1 MVSFGV
7 LLVIIGVG
15 SFVLPMIGI
24 HVPALDPYQP
34 WTGIIIAAIGLI
46 TVLFGAR
53 RLRAAGAVIDAPE

>member
-1 MVSFGV
+1 MVSLGV

-15 SFVLPMIGI
+15 SFVLPTVGVAI
-24 HVPALDPYQP
+24 PALGPYQP

-53 RLRAAGAVIDAPE
+53 RMRASTVVDTTD